1 MTKDPAGENG
11 AFGKDKGD
19 IIMKMHI
26 EYDDFGEYIEVLED
40 PDRQGCR
47 TAGSADGIPA
57 LTILKKAGHHL
68 MVIAVAAAVMLCT
81 TSYPGYYLLR

>member
-1 MTKDPAGENG
+1 MILHRKKAPAGENG
-11 AFGKDKGD
+11 VFGKNKGD

-47 TAGSADGIPA
+47 TAGSAA
-57 LTILKKAGHHL
+57 KLTTMRLGRKSRWHSI
-68 MVIAVAAAVMLCT
+68 
-81 TSYPGYYLLR
+81 RRRR